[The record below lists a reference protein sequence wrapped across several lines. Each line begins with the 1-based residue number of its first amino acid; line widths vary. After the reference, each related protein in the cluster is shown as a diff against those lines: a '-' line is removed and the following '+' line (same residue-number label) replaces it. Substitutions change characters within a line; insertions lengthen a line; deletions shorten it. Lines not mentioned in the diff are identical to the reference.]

1 MYDLPI
7 RTIYQYDMIHTMRIY
22 VSNDSWALTI
32 CPYDTKLFV
41 DDMYRV
47 SYDTDNYAPPPKT
60 MLTRASVTILCS
72 FIVSFNWSNKFFNL
86 ELFYKVVITTTGRA
100 SLSSSSSLR
109 FTQITTA
116 TTPFPLWFGNG
127 FLWTSSWDN
136 SRVLSLIL
144 WCNSLR
150 NAQHSAVGCCT

>member
-1 MYDLPI
+1 MYRTI
-7 RTIYQYDMIHTMRIY
+7 RTIHQYDMIHTMRIY

-32 CPYDTKLFV
+32 RPYDTKLFV
-41 DDMYRV
+41 DDMYHV
-47 SYDTDNYAPPPKT
+47 SYNTDNYAPPPKT
-60 MLTRASVTILCS
+60 MLTRASVTILRS
-72 FIVSFNWSNKFFNL
+72 FTVSFNWSNKFFNL

-109 FTQITTA
+109 FTQITTTA
-116 TTPFPLWFGNG
+116 TPFPLWFRNR

-150 NAQHSAVGCCT
+150 NAQHSAVGCCI